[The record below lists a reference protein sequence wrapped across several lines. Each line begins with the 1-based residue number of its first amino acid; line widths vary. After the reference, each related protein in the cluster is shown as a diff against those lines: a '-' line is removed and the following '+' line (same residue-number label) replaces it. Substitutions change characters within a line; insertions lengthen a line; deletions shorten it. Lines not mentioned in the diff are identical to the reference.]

1 MRKIIG
7 FSLVTIMFCCLLMGT
22 AMSQDN
28 PQKLTFSLGG
38 GIDFGGDKIAE
49 VYFTNGADQSV
60 NAGQGGSLYTALEYA
75 LHKSFRIRTLVG
87 FKYVTTAAENAN
99 IRLTRFPLQISG
111 IVNLNKDWW
120 LSAGLATQQGI
131 RFKGDG
137 FLDDLS
143 LKTKGGATFELG
155 YNLFYLSYTGMKYK
169 DNLQNEYNA
178 SSIGLGFLL
187 PLKKRTRTV
196 LLGPAQN

>member
-1 MRKIIG
+1 MRKSIV
-7 FSLVTIMFCCLLMGT
+7 FPLFTIMLSCLLMGT
-22 AMSQDN
+22 AISQDH

-60 NAGQGGSLYTALEYA
+60 NAGQGGSILAALDYA
-75 LHKSFRIRTLVG
+75 ISKSFRIRTVAG
-87 FKYVTTAAENAN
+87 YKYVTTAANNAN
-99 IRLTRFPLQISG
+99 IRLTRFPIQVSG
-111 IVNLNKDWW
+111 IVNLDKNWW
-120 LSAGLATQQGI
+120 LTAGLATQQGI

-137 FLDDLS
+137 FLDDLR
-143 LKTKGGATFELG
+143 LKTKGGATFGLG
-155 YNLFYLSYTGMKYK
+155 YNLVYLSYTGMKYK

-196 LLGPAQN
+196 LAPVQN

>member
-1 MRKIIG
+1 M
-7 FSLVTIMFCCLLMGT
+7 LMGP
-22 AMSQDN
+22 AMSQDK

-60 NAGQGGSLYTALEYA
+60 NAGQGGSVLAALDYA
-75 LHKSFRIRTLVG
+75 FSKSFRIRTVAG
-87 FKYVTTAAENAN
+87 YKYVTTAAENAN
-99 IRLTRFPLQISG
+99 IRLTRFPLQVSG
-111 IVNLNKDWW
+111 ILNLDKKWW
-120 LSAGLATQQGI
+120 LTAGLATQQGI

-143 LKTKGGATFELG
+143 LKTRGGVTFGLG
-155 YNLFYLSYTGMKYK
+155 YNFIYLSYTGMKYT

-178 SSIGLGFLL
+178 SSVGLGFLL
-187 PLKKRTRTV
+187 PLKKRKPTA
-196 LLGPAQN
+196 LDPL

>member
-1 MRKIIG
+1 MKKSIG
-7 FSLVTIMFCCLLMGT
+7 FSLFTILLSCMLMGT
-22 AMSQDN
+22 VMSQEN

-60 NAGQGGSLYTALEYA
+60 NAGQGGSILAALDYA
-75 LHKSFRIRTLVG
+75 FSKSFRIRTIAG
-87 FKYVTTAAENAN
+87 YKYVTTAANNAN
-99 IRLTRFPLQISG
+99 IRLTRFPIQVSG
-111 IVNLNKDWW
+111 IVNLDKNWW
-120 LSAGLATQQGI
+120 LTAGLATHQGI

-143 LKTKGGATFELG
+143 LKTKGGATFGLG
-155 YNLFYLSYTGMKYK
+155 YNLVYLSYTGMKYT

-196 LLGPAQN
+196 LPPLQN

>member
-1 MRKIIG
+1 MRKRIG
-7 FSLVTIMFCCLLMGT
+7 FSLFAIMFCFLLTGT

-60 NAGQGGSLYTALEYA
+60 NAGQGASVYAALEYQ
-75 LHKSFRIRTLVG
+75 LSKSFRIRTLAG
-87 FKYVTTAAENAN
+87 FKYVTTAANNAN

-137 FLDDLS
+137 FLDDLN
-143 LKTKGGATFELG
+143 LTTKGGAVFGLG
-155 YNLFYLSYTGMKYK
+155 YNSFFLTYTGMKYK
-169 DNLQNEYNA
+169 DNRQNAYDA
-178 SSIGLGFLL
+178 SSIGLGFLI
-187 PLKKRTRTV
+187 PLRKTKK
-196 LLGPAQN
+196 